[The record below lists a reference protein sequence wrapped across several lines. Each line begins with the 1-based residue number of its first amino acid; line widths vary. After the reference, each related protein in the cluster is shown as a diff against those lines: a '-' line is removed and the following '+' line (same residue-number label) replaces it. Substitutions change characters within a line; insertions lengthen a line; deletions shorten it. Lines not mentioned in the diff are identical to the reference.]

1 MSSPPFTSTYAAV
14 RAVANVAMAGNYR
27 IGRLMRVHLGVL
39 TDRSPVPTDS
49 SSVFTKVDL
58 YRVTSGFSLTG
69 ASLSG
74 SIGLAYGWGRGD
86 DRTLVVTAGGLP
98 GLSSLK
104 VRTLNFIYALS
115 YAF

>member
-1 MSSPPFTSTYAAV
+1 M
-14 RAVANVAMAGNYR
+14 
-27 IGRLMRVHLGVL
+27 
-39 TDRSPVPTDS
+39 
-49 SSVFTKVDL
+49 
-58 YRVTSGFSLTG
+58 TSGFSLTG

-86 DRTLVVTAGGLP
+86 DRSLVVSAGGVP
-98 GLSSLK
+98 GKTRLE